1 MNAFVWLESTTM
13 ARAISGSLIFTASL
27 SAAHLLGFT
36 LVSGAAFALNLRLAG
51 AMLRHAALADVVQP
65 AGRLLA
71 LGLAVSVATGALL
84 FAGRATSIA
93 ANGIFQTKMSLLV
106 IAVVWQLAVHYRLT
120 RPAAPSPQAVRA
132 IGVTG
137 FALWL
142 GLAVTAC
149 AFILLE

>member
-1 MNAFVWLESTTM
+1 MNAFEWLESTSM
-13 ARAISGSLIFTASL
+13 ARAINGSLIATASL
-27 SAAHLLGFT
+27 SATHLLGFT
-36 LVSGAAFALNLRLAG
+36 LISGAAFALNLRLAG
-51 AMLRHAALADVVQP
+51 AMLRLAALADVVQP
-65 AGRLLA
+65 AGRLIA
-71 LGLAVSVATGALL
+71 LGLTLSAATGALL

-93 ANGIFQTKMSLLV
+93 ANGIFQTKISLLV

-120 RPAAPSPQAVRA
+120 RPTAPSPQAARA
-132 IGVTG
+132 IGLAG

>member
-1 MNAFVWLESTTM
+1 MNAFEWLESTSM
-13 ARAISGSLIFTASL
+13 ARGISGSLIATASL
-27 SAAHLLGFT
+27 SATHLLGFT

-51 AMLRHAALADVVQP
+51 AMLRLAALADVVQP
-65 AGRLLA
+65 AGRLIA
-71 LGLAVSVATGALL
+71 LGLTLSAATGALL

-120 RPAAPSPQAVRA
+120 RPTAPSPQAARA
-132 IGVTG
+132 IGFAG
-137 FALWL
+137 FVLWL